1 MKMVT
6 LPDGEQVAALG
17 QGTWFMGDKP
27 ANRKDEI
34 AALRAGIDLGMT
46 VIDTAE
52 MYGSGRSERLV
63 GEALQGRRDQVFLVS
78 KVLPNNAG
86 FKDCIAACERSLQR
100 LQTDRLDLYLLHW
113 RGGVPFSETIEA
125 FETLKRDGK
134 IRRWGVS
141 NLDIDDMDELVA
153 APGGEQVSTNQ
164 LLYNLSR
171 RGIEWDL
178 LPWCQNRGL
187 PVMAYSPVEQA
198 RLLNDSGLV
207 SLANELGLSVAQLAL
222 AWILRQQNVI
232 AIPKAGHTAHVQE
245 NARAAQINLSPETL
259 SRLDRLFPPPVGPRP
274 LDIL

>member
-1 MKMVT
+1 MKTVT
-6 LPDGEQVAALG
+6 LPDGAQVAALG
-17 QGTWFMGDKP
+17 QGTWFMGDKA
-27 ANRKDEI
+27 ANRADEI
-34 AALRAGIDLGMT
+34 DALRAGIDLGLT

-52 MYGSGRSERLV
+52 MYGNGRSERLV

-141 NLDIDDMDELVA
+141 NLDLDDMEELVA
-153 APGGEQVSTNQ
+153 AQGGDQVSTDQ

-198 RLLNDSGLV
+198 RLLDDSGLV
-207 SLANELGLSVAQLAL
+207 SLANDLGLSPAQLAL

-232 AIPKAGHTAHVQE
+232 AIPKAGHRTHVE
-245 NARAAQINLSPETL
+245 DNARAAGINLSPETL

>member
-27 ANRKDEI
+27 ANRNDEI

-86 FKDCIAACERSLQR
+86 FKDCLAACERSLQR

-125 FETLKRDGK
+125 FETLQRDGK

-153 APGGEQVSTNQ
+153 TPGGEQVSTNQ

-178 LPWCQNRGL
+178 LPWCQKRGL